1 VLARLVI
8 PTALRLPA
16 LLLAFALTL
25 SGGVAGGTAA
35 GPVGELC
42 GVLARQAERAQ
53 GIPTGLVHAV
63 ALAESGR
70 WLADEGTTRPWPWT
84 VTSGDDSFYLPSRS
98 EALRKIEELQS
109 EGRSNIDVGCM
120 QVNLGYHGHE
130 FTSVAEA
137 LEPASNVAYAA
148 RFLKRLHEETQSW
161 TRATAR
167 YHSGDPARGQAY
179 REKVFRW
186 WDELLLRP
194 TLERRSIRLAGSS
207 EAASP
212 GTLAPEPMERARL
225 IVPGRTGAGRRA
237 APGAIP
243 ILRGN

>member
-1 VLARLVI
+1 VLACSII
-8 PTALRLPA
+8 PIARRPAA
-16 LLLAFALTL
+16 LLVALALTF
-25 SGGVAGGTAA
+25 AGDAAA
-35 GPVGELC
+35 GPVDELC

-84 VTSGDDSFYLPSRS
+84 VTSGGDSFYLPSRS
-98 EALRKIEELQS
+98 EALRKIHELQS

-130 FTSVAEA
+130 FASVADA

-148 RFLKRLHEETQSW
+148 RFLKRLRDETQSW
-161 TRATAR
+161 SRSAAH
-167 YHSGDPARGQAY
+167 YHSRHQNRGQAY
-179 REKVFRW
+179 RDKVFRL

-194 TLERRSIRLAGSS
+194 TIERPSIRLAGSS
-207 EAASP
+207 MSGSPEAA
-212 GTLAPEPMERARL
+212 APEPVERARL
-225 IVPGRTGAGRRA
+225 IVPGRTGAGRQRA
-237 APGAIP
+237 HDAVP

>member
-1 VLARLVI
+1 VLARFVI
-8 PTALRLPA
+8 PIRHRPPA

-25 SGGVAGGTAA
+25 SGGAAGGAAA
-35 GPVGELC
+35 GPVAELC
-42 GVLARQAERAQ
+42 GVLARQAERAE

-84 VTSGDDSFYLPSRS
+84 VTSGNDSFYLPSRS
-98 EALRKIEELQS
+98 EALRTIHQLQS

-120 QVNLGYHGHE
+120 QVNLGYHGDQ
-130 FTSVAEA
+130 FASVAEA

-148 RFLKRLHEETQSW
+148 RFLKRLREETQSW
-161 TRATAR
+161 SRATAH
-167 YHSGDPARGQAY
+167 YHSRNPARGVAY
-179 REKVFRW
+179 RDKVFRL

-194 TLERRSIRLAGSS
+194 TIERPSIRLAGSS
-207 EAASP
+207 VAASP
-212 GTLAPEPMERARL
+212 GAAAPELAERARL
-225 IVPGRTGAGRRA
+225 IVPGRAGANRQ
-237 APGAIP
+237 GARDAVP

>member
-1 VLARLVI
+1 VLARPVI
-8 PTALRLPA
+8 PTAPRLPA
-16 LLLAFALTL
+16 LLLAFVLTL
-25 SGGVAGGTAA
+25 SGGAAGGAAA
-35 GPVGELC
+35 GPVDELC
-42 GVLARQAERAQ
+42 GVLARQAERAE

-98 EALRKIEELQS
+98 EALRKIQELQS
-109 EGRSNIDVGCM
+109 AGRSNIDVGCM

-130 FTSVAEA
+130 FISVAEA

-194 TLERRSIRLAGSS
+194 ERPSIRLAGSS
-207 EAASP
+207 VVTS
-212 GTLAPEPMERARL
+212 PEPAAAESTERPRL
-225 IVPGRTGAGRRA
+225 IVPGTGAGRRA
-237 APGAIP
+237 APGAVP

>member
-1 VLARLVI
+1 MLACSIIAIARR
-8 PTALRLPA
+8 PAA
-16 LLLAFALTL
+16 LLLALALTF
-25 SGGVAGGTAA
+25 AGDAAA
-35 GPVGELC
+35 GPVDELC

-84 VTSGDDSFYLPSRS
+84 VTSGGDSFYLPSRS
-98 EALRKIEELQS
+98 EALRKIHELQS

-130 FTSVAEA
+130 FASVADA

-148 RFLKRLHEETQSW
+148 RFLKQLRDETQSW
-161 TRATAR
+161 SRATAR
-167 YHSGDPARGQAY
+167 YHSRHPDRGQAY
-179 REKVFRW
+179 RDKVFRL

-194 TLERRSIRLAGSS
+194 TIERPSIRLAGSPV
-207 EAASP
+207 AASP
-212 GTLAPEPMERARL
+212 GSPTPEPLERARL
-225 IVPGRTGAGRRA
+225 IVPGRTGASQQ
-237 APGAIP
+237 GARDAVP

>member
-1 VLARLVI
+1 MLARFVI
-8 PTALRLPA
+8 PTARRLPA
-16 LLLAFALTL
+16 LLLALALTL
-25 SGGVAGGTAA
+25 SGGVVGGAAA
-35 GPVGELC
+35 GPVAELC
-42 GVLARQAERAQ
+42 GVLARQAERAE

-70 WLADEGTTRPWPWT
+70 WLAEERTTRPWPWT
-84 VTSGDDSFYLPSRS
+84 VTSGDDSFYLPSRA
-98 EALRKIEELQS
+98 EALRKIHELQS

-130 FTSVAEA
+130 FASVADA

-148 RFLKRLHEETQSW
+148 RFLKRLREETQSW
-161 TRATAR
+161 SQATAR

-179 REKVFRW
+179 RDKVFRW

-194 TLERRSIRLAGSS
+194 TIERPSIRLAGSS
-207 EAASP
+207 VTAGP
-212 GTLAPEPMERARL
+212 TVAPDPTERPRL
-225 IVPGRTGAGRRA
+225 IVPGRAGRQA
-237 APGAIP
+237 ARGALP